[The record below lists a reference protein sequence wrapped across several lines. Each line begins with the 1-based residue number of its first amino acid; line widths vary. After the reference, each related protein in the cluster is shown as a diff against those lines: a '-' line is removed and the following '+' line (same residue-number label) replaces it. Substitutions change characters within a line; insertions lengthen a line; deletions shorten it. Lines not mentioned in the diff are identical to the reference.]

1 MLPCLSNRVAVSIR
15 PNNQLTLTYGNYR
28 DFSDFYKSRLCVEA
42 GFGDREKKK
51 ILEKATKDKLKNQPK
66 YTWKDGVFGVH
77 NLAKKSISVLPCHN
91 RKISTPASAC
101 MLNKPKSFTSA
112 SGQKLRECGSAIDQ
126 ICKNPE
132 NTVAITL
139 TLPSHHDDAFRAI
152 AAYSGYAVNRLFQPI
167 RRHYGDDV
175 LWFFVWEYQKRG
187 ALHLH
192 IALYHSDKDKALEIG
207 NSFRSQWHKILQDIS
222 NLANTNLFLG
232 RNGRDNSD
240 IEKNHFYCQPM
251 RRSLGA
257 YFSKY
262 AGKKESKQAW
272 YCQKYPV
279 SRFWGCCY
287 ALKRLIKSLSLEVKI
302 ESPDSELIESV
313 IASILKKIESL
324 SLSIS
329 NQYDFDIERERDGSS
344 LKIAVGTRVTFYCEP
359 RQLQKLLSE
368 FSEYSQ
374 NF

>member
-1 MLPCLSNRVAVSIR
+1 MLPSLNNRVAVRIR
-15 PNNQLTLTYGNYR
+15 PNNQLTLTYGNYLNR
-28 DFSDFYKSRLCVEA
+28 SEFYKSRSCIQA
-42 GFGDREKKK
+42 GFGDRERKK
-51 ILEKATKDKLKNQPK
+51 ILEKADKEKAKKEPK
-66 YTWKDGVFGVH
+66 YTWKEGVFGVH
-77 NLAKKSISVLPCHN
+77 NLAKKSVSPPPCHN
-91 RKISTPASAC
+91 RKISTLAGTC
-101 MLNKPKSFTSA
+101 RLNKPKSFTSA
-112 SGQKLRECGSAIDQ
+112 SGQKLRECGAAIDQ
-126 ICKNPE
+126 ICKNPD

-139 TLPSHHDDAFRAI
+139 TLPAHHEAAFRAI

-175 LWFFVWEYQKRG
+175 LWFFVWEYQRRG

-192 IALYHSDKDKALEIG
+192 IALYHSDKSKALEIG
-207 NSFRSQWHKILQDIS
+207 NGFHSQWYKILQDIS
-222 NLANTNLFLG
+222 KFANTDLFLG
-232 RNGRDNSD
+232 RNGRDNSA

-262 AGKKESKQAW
+262 AGKKESKQSW

-313 IASILKKIESL
+313 IASTLKKIESL

-329 NQYDFDIERERDGSS
+329 NQYDFDIEREREGSK
-344 LKIAVGTRVTFYCEP
+344 LKIATGTRITFYCNP
-359 RQLQKLLSE
+359 RQLRKLLSE

-374 NF
+374 VF